1 MKSEKITTS
10 LQYLENFDFERVV
23 VIGKNGFIG
32 KTLIEYL
39 FKLGINSYNLGR
51 DDIDLTSIDAINF
64 FSNRIKPK
72 DVIIFT
78 AGDVPVKKINQF
90 NANLTGIENFVEGVK
105 DIDLAQ
111 VIYVSSDAIYMDS
124 DEPLVEKS
132 IKAPQSL
139 HGLMHLAR
147 EIFLQSSSLRNQLCI
162 VRPTLIYGARDP
174 HNGYGPCSFLR
185 LARKNEDIQ
194 LFGAGEELRDFIQ
207 VSDVVQVI
215 TEIVLKGAV
224 GQLNLASGILN
235 SFAEVAR
242 TILEIT
248 NSKSKIFENPRIG
261 AMPHNGFRPFD
272 ISNLQTFLPLYKP
285 IPISEGLRIMNA
297 ELAEDKS
304 NDDS

>member
-1 MKSEKITTS
+1 MKSEKSAIS
-10 LQYLENFDFERVV
+10 FKYLENFDFERVV

-39 FKLGINSYNLGR
+39 FKFGINSYNLGR

-64 FSNRIKPK
+64 FSSRIKPK

-111 VIYVSSDAIYMDS
+111 VIYVSSDAVYMDS
-124 DEPLVEKS
+124 NEPLVEKS

-139 HGLMHLAR
+139 HGLMHLTR
-147 EIFLQSSSLRNQLCI
+147 ETFLQSSSLRNQLCI

-207 VSDVVQVI
+207 ISDVVQVI
-215 TEIVLKGAV
+215 TEIILKGAV

-242 TILEIT
+242 TVLEIT

-261 AMPHNGFRPFD
+261 AMPHNGFRPFN

-285 IPISEGLRIMNA
+285 IPISEGLKIMNA

-304 NDDS
+304 NDHS

>member
-39 FKLGINSYNLGR
+39 FKFGINSYNLGR

-105 DIDLAQ
+105 GIDLAQ
-111 VIYVSSDAIYMDS
+111 VIYVSSDAVYMDS

-285 IPISEGLRIMNA
+285 IPISEGLRIMNT

>member
-272 ISNLQTFLPLYKP
+272 ISNLQTFLPIYKP

>member
-1 MKSEKITTS
+1 MKSERIVTS
-10 LQYLENFDFERVV
+10 FQYLENLDFERVV

-32 KTLIEYL
+32 RTLIEYL
-39 FKLGINSYNLGR
+39 LKLGIHSYNLGR
-51 DDIDLTSIDAINF
+51 DDIDLTSMNAVNF
-64 FSNRIKPK
+64 FSSRIKPR
-72 DVIIFT
+72 DVIVFT
-78 AGDVPVKKINQF
+78 AGDVPVKKINQL

-105 DIDLAQ
+105 DIDIAQ
-111 VIYVSSDAIYMDS
+111 LIYVSSDAVYMDS

-139 HGLMHLAR
+139 HGLMHLTR
-147 EIFLQSSSLRNQLCI
+147 EIFLQSSALRNQLCI
-162 VRPTLIYGARDP
+162 VRPTLIYGAKDP

-207 VSDVVQVI
+207 ISDVAQVI
-215 TEIVLKGAV
+215 TEIIIKGAV
-224 GQLNLASGILN
+224 GQFNLASGILN
-235 SFAEVAR
+235 SFADVAR
-242 TILEIT
+242 TVLEIT
-248 NSKSKIFENPRIG
+248 NSKSKILENPRIE

-285 IPISEGLRIMNA
+285 IPIIEGLRIMNA

-304 NDDS
+304 NLNS

>member
-39 FKLGINSYNLGR
+39 FKFGINSYNLGR

-105 DIDLAQ
+105 GIDLAQ
-111 VIYVSSDAIYMDS
+111 VIYVSSDAVYMDS